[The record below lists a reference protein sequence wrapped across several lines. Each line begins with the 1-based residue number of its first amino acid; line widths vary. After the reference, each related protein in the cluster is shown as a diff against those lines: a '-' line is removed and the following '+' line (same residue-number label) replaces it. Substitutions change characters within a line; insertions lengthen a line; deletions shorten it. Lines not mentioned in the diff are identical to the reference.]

1 MSNNHKRQLSQEQ
14 ITQVN
19 RFALLAVL
27 DRRKYD
33 KDHLSN
39 LNKNLSVHISESAW
53 KTFCDNIQREID
65 KSVACNLF
73 RLLV

>member
-1 MSNNHKRQLSQEQ
+1 MNSQELKEQ
-14 ITQVN
+14 ISQVN

-27 DRRKYD
+27 DKRKYD

-39 LNKNLSVHISESAW
+39 LNEHLSVHISESAW
-53 KTFCDNIQREID
+53 KTFCDNLQRQID

-73 RLLV
+73 RLMV